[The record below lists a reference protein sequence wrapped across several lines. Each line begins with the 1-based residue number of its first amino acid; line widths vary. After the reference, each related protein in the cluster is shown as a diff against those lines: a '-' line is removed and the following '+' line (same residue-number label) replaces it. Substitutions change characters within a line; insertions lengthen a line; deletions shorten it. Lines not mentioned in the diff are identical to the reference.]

1 MDREVY
7 YENNNVLDMKDYKR
21 MIDSIQNT
29 PENRLAK
36 QAISE
41 RYILITRLTIWK
53 KNWTHRPLIKM
64 FTAL

>member
-29 PENRLAK
+29 PENRLSK
-36 QAISE
+36 TSH
-41 RYILITRLTIWK
+41 ILITRLTIWK
-53 KNWTHRPLIKM
+53 KNWTHRPLIRM